1 MFNVDTLLQQRF
13 PQLSNRRW
21 LFKAFS
27 GVLKYLLHEKEFI
40 QFQKEQPYTE
50 GIDFVDQVLDYFNF
64 SYSITQRDRERIPA
78 SGRVVIVSNH
88 PIGSLDGL
96 ALIQLVRHI
105 RPDVKILANDML
117 MTLKPLQKLLLPVN
131 NMGGKTPKQ
140 NLTNITQYLEQE
152 GAVIIFP
159 AGEVSRM
166 KLSGVKDGKW
176 HSGFVGIAR
185 TAKAPVLP
193 LFVDARNSISFYL
206 TSMLYKPL
214 ATLLLVKEM
223 TKQSKKTVTIKA
235 GDMIP
240 VEQFSQLQLAKKEV
254 ARLFRKHLYRIG
266 SDRKPVFSTQ
276 ASIAHPESPS
286 VLHSALKQQTLLGET
301 PDGKSIFLCRGK
313 IESVILREIGRL
325 RELSFRAVGEGT
337 GNKRDTDK
345 FDHYYYHLVL
355 WDKDALEIVGAYRF
369 CDTQKV
375 ISEQGMEGLYTN
387 SLFAFDE
394 NMNGYFSQ
402 AIELGR
408 SFVQP
413 KYWGKRS
420 LDYLWYGIG
429 AFLQKEPRFRYLFGA
444 VSLSDHY
451 PKASKDLL
459 VYFYSLYFSE
469 QQTPARSF
477 NPYNIEASVSNE
489 LKDTFVGNDYKKDFT
504 QLKSLLANM
513 GVAIPTLY
521 KQYTELCEPGG
532 VKFLDFGVDADF
544 AGCVDGLVLV
554 DIDKLKQ
561 KKRKRYLETGKYQND
576 PNVDKN
582 AA

>member
-1 MFNVDTLLQQRF
+1 MFNVETLLQQRF
-13 PQLSNRRW
+13 PRLSSRSW

-27 GVLKYLLHEKEFI
+27 GVLKFLLHEKEFV
-40 QFQKEQPYTE
+40 QFEKNNPYAR

-64 SYSITQRDRERIPA
+64 SYSITQRERERIPA

-96 ALIQLVRHI
+96 ALIQLVYHI

-117 MTLKPLQKLLLPVN
+117 MTLKPLQTLLLPVN

-140 NLTNITQYLEQE
+140 NLTNIIQHLEHE

-176 HSGFVGIAR
+176 HAGFLGIAR
-185 TAKAPVLP
+185 MSKSPILP
-193 LFVDARNSISFYL
+193 LYVDGRNSISFYL
-206 TSMLYKPL
+206 ASMLYKPL

-223 TKQSKKTVTIKA
+223 TRQSKKTVTIKA
-235 GDMIP
+235 GDTIP
-240 VEQFSQLQLAKKEV
+240 VEQFSQMTLAKKEV
-254 ARLFRKHLYRIG
+254 ARLFRKHLYRVG
-266 SDRKPVFSTQ
+266 NNRKPIFLTES
-276 ASIAHPESPS
+276 SIAHPENPS
-286 VLHSALKQQTLLGET
+286 LLHAVLKQQTLLGET
-301 PDGKSIFLCRGK
+301 PDGKSIFLCRGV
-313 IESVILREIGRL
+313 IDPVILREIGRL

-337 GNKRDTDK
+337 GRKRDTDR

-375 ISEQGMEGLYTN
+375 ISEQGIDGLYTN
-387 SLFAFDE
+387 SLFSFDDT
-394 NMNGYFSQ
+394 MDDYFSQ

-444 VSLSDHY
+444 VSLSDYY
-451 PKASKDLL
+451 PKAAKDLL
-459 VYFYSLYFSE
+459 IYFYSLYFSE
-469 QQTPARSF
+469 QQTSARSI
-477 NPYNIEASVSNE
+477 NPYNIEAAACNE
-489 LKDTFVGNDYKKDFT
+489 LKDTFLGDDYKADFT

-544 AGCVDGLVLV
+544 SGCVDGLVLV

-561 KKRKRYLETGKYQND
+561 KKRKRYLESGKYQREPD
-576 PNVDKN
+576 TKIV
-582 AA
+582 